1 MKHCET
7 GVDFVKWLLDLHCIS
22 GTWLWVITQDTD
34 RVIKSVVERKILDD
48 TLKCKKIN

>member
-22 GTWLWVITQDTD
+22 GTWL
-34 RVIKSVVERKILDD
+34 
-48 TLKCKKIN
+48 